1 MSQHGVMN
9 GALTADSLPGINRTL
24 SVSSCHWRVGVK
36 GRIDGWRDSIFRL
49 CAGPLPRWSI
59 YKQTWIL
66 IFSLSFLTITS
77 TNPTRSSSVSST
89 ALPFHVLFHASNFRT
104 REPSGKRLVPPPRH
118 SDLLMLS
125 MYNTRILRGTN
136 VRAVTKTSNK
146 WSQGSGIEKDFPTSV
161 SEIRFGGKRARA

>member
-1 MSQHGVMN
+1 MSQHGVMD

-24 SVSSCHWRVGVK
+24 SVSSCHWRVRVK

-89 ALPFHVLFHASNFRT
+89 ALRFHVLFHASNFRT
-104 REPSGKRLVPPPRH
+104 REPSGKRVVPPPRH
-118 SDLLMLS
+118 SDLL
-125 MYNTRILRGTN
+125 NTRILRGTN
-136 VRAVTKTSNK
+136 VRAVTKSNK
-146 WSQGSGIEKDFPTSV
+146 WRQGSGIEKDFPTSV